1 MKSLIICKSIHVGN
15 TEKIAKRMAKVLDA
29 DVIEPKE
36 TEINSLKEFDLI
48 GFGSGIY
55 SYKHHGSL
63 LNLADKLPDLHG
75 KKVFVFSTSGVIMN
89 KFHDDLKQKLERKNA
104 VIVDEFFCKGF
115 NKNSFLKY
123 IGGMNKGRP
132 NEKDFK
138 SAEAFVM
145 KIKEEVEKDI
155 KSGMQS

>member
-15 TEKIAKRMAKVLDA
+15 TEKIAKRMSKVLQA
-29 DVIEPKE
+29 DLIEPKE
-36 TEINSLKEFDLI
+36 FDIKMLREFDLI

-55 SYKHHGSL
+55 DYKHHRSL
-63 LNLADKLPDLHG
+63 LNLVDKLPNLDG

-123 IGGMNKGRP
+123 LGGMNKGRP
-132 NEKDFK
+132 NEADLI
-138 SAEAFVM
+138 SAEAFVLE
-145 KIKEEVEKDI
+145 IKKEVEMDTN
-155 KSGMQS
+155 